1 MCKMIGMKSKL
12 PHVGTTIFTKMSA
25 LAHQHDAINLSQGFP
40 NFPADKKLT
49 DLAAQAL
56 HDDHNQYAPLAG
68 KFSLRKIL
76 SEKVARLYDRNI
88 DPETDITLTAG
99 ATQAVFTAVAAM
111 VHPGDEVI
119 MFKPAYDCYEPAID
133 LNGGITRV
141 FQMKPPHYAIDWNAV
156 EDLISEKTR
165 LIVLN
170 SPHNPTGKILHQADI
185 DALIQLVEKYP
196 QLYILSDEV
205 YEHMTFDERPHLS
218 VLQFPKL
225 AARAMAC
232 FSFGKT
238 FHVTGWKLGYIIAP
252 EALMTEFRKVHQYNV
267 FCVNHPFQV
276 ALAEYL
282 KDPDNYLNL
291 PAFYQ
296 KKRDHFLSITSN
308 SRLKMLPSEGSY
320 FQLADYSEV
329 SNEKDDAFTLRLIR
343 EKGLALIP
351 VSGFNQNAEQHQN
364 VRICFAKTDETLE
377 AAAEII
383 NRL

>member
-1 MCKMIGMKSKL
+1 MKSKL

-76 SEKVARLYDRNI
+76 SEKVARLYDRKI

-170 SPHNPTGKILHQADI
+170 SPHNPTGKLLHQADI

-196 QLYILSDEV
+196 QLHILSDEV

-320 FQLADYSEV
+320 FQLADYSEI

-377 AAAEII
+377 SAAEII

>member
-56 HDDHNQYAPLAG
+56 HNDHNQYAPLAG

>member
-56 HDDHNQYAPLAG
+56 HNDHNQYAPLAG

-99 ATQAVFTAVAAM
+99 ATQAVFTAVATM

-156 EDLISEKTR
+156 EDLISDKTR

-320 FQLADYSEV
+320 FQLSDYSEI

>member
-1 MCKMIGMKSKL
+1 MYKRFGMKSKL
-12 PHVGTTIFTKMSA
+12 PHVGTTIFTRMSA

-49 DLAAQAL
+49 ALAAKAL
-56 HDDHNQYAPLAG
+56 RDDHNQYAPLGG

-76 SEKVARLYDRNI
+76 SEKVARLYDRKI

-133 LNGGITRV
+133 LNRGITRV
-141 FQMKPPHYAIDWNAV
+141 FQMKPPQYAIDWNAV
-156 EDLISEKTR
+156 EDLISEKTK

-170 SPHNPTGKILHQADI
+170 SPHNPTGKLLHQADI
-185 DALIQLVEKYP
+185 DALIQLVDKYP

-225 AARAMAC
+225 AARSMAC

-252 EALMTEFRKVHQYNV
+252 EALMNEFRKVHQYNV

-282 KDPDNYLNL
+282 KDADNYLNL

-296 KKRDHFLSITSN
+296 KKRDHFLSITSR

-320 FQLADYSEV
+320 FQLADYSEI

-351 VSGFNQNAEQHQN
+351 VSGFNQNAEQHHN

>member
-1 MCKMIGMKSKL
+1 
-12 PHVGTTIFTKMSA
+12 MSA

-49 DLAAQAL
+49 ALAAQAL
-56 HDDHNQYAPLAG
+56 QDDHNQYAPLAG

-76 SEKVARLYDRNI
+76 SEKVARLYDCNI

-133 LNGGITRV
+133 LNRGITRF
-141 FQMKPPHYAIDWNAV
+141 FQMKPPQYAIDWNAV
-156 EDLISEKTR
+156 EDLISEKTK

-170 SPHNPTGKILHQADI
+170 SPHNPTGKLLHQADI
-185 DALIQLVEKYP
+185 DALIQLVDKYP

-218 VLQFPKL
+218 VLQFSKL
-225 AARAMAC
+225 AARSMAC

-252 EALMTEFRKVHQYNV
+252 EALMNEFRKVHQYNV

-276 ALAEYL
+276 ALTEYL
-282 KDPDNYLNL
+282 KDADNYLNL

-296 KKRDHFLSITSN
+296 KKRDHFLSITTR

-320 FQLADYSEV
+320 FQLADYSEI

-351 VSGFNQNAEQHQN
+351 VSGFNQNAEQHHN

>member
-1 MCKMIGMKSKL
+1 MKSKL

-156 EDLISEKTR
+156 EDLISDKTR

-320 FQLADYSEV
+320 FQLADYSEI

>member
-56 HDDHNQYAPLAG
+56 HNDHNQYAPLAG

-99 ATQAVFTAVAAM
+99 ATQAVFTAVATM

-133 LNGGITRV
+133 LNGGIKRV

-156 EDLISEKTR
+156 EDLISDKTR

-320 FQLADYSEV
+320 FQLSDYSEI

>member
-320 FQLADYSEV
+320 FQLSDYSEI

-377 AAAEII
+377 SAAEII

>member
-1 MCKMIGMKSKL
+1 MKSKL
-12 PHVGTTIFTKMSA
+12 PHVGTTIFTKMSK
-25 LAHQHDAINLSQGFP
+25 LAHQYQAINLSQGFP
-40 NFPADKKLT
+40 NFSPDKKLIS
-49 DLAAQAL
+49 LATQAL
-56 HDDHNQYAPLAG
+56 EDDYNQYAPLAG
-68 KFSLRKIL
+68 KYSLRKIL
-76 SEKVARLYDRNI
+76 TDKVYQLYKRRI
-88 DPETDITLTAG
+88 DPEKEITMTAG

-111 VHPGDEVI
+111 IHPGDEVI

-133 LNGGITRV
+133 LNGGVTKV

-156 EDLISEKTR
+156 EEMITDKTR
-165 LIVLN
+165 LILLN
-170 SPHNPTGKILHQADI
+170 SPHNPTGKVLHQADI
-185 DALIQLVEKYP
+185 DALTQLVEKYP

-205 YEHMTFDERPHLS
+205 YEHMTFDDQPHLS

-225 AARAMAC
+225 ANRAMAC

-252 EALMTEFRKVHQYNV
+252 EQLMTEFRKVHQYNV

-276 ALAEYL
+276 ALEEYL
-282 KDPDNYLNL
+282 KDEQNYLNL
-291 PAFYQ
+291 PKFYQ
-296 KKRDHFLSITSN
+296 KKRDYFLSLVKDSK
-308 SRLKMLPSEGSY
+308 LKMIPSEGSY
-320 FQLADYSEV
+320 FQLADYSTI
-329 SNEKDDAFTLRLIR
+329 SDAKDDDFTLWLIK

-351 VSGFNQNAEQHQN
+351 VSGFNQNAEQHHN

>member
-56 HDDHNQYAPLAG
+56 HNDHNQYAPLAG

-99 ATQAVFTAVAAM
+99 ATQAVFTAVATM

-320 FQLADYSEV
+320 FQLADYSEI